1 MSEQKKDE
9 LQFPMEFKKC
19 PVCGSEERV
28 AQKVFNEEV
37 AAGRAKAQLAG
48 MFRFQTVV
56 VDAQGLV
63 SRITP
68 PPALIAHVDVCAN
81 PDCGC
86 VYCFMVQK
94 GKAAMQQP
102 GFPGGPG
109 GPGGL
114 PGIPGFG
121 RG

>member
-28 AQKVFNEEV
+28 AQKAFDEEV
-37 AAGRAKAQLAG
+37 AAGRAKAQPAAI
-48 MFRFQTVV
+48 FIFQRIVA
-56 VDAQGLV
+56 DAQGLV
-63 SRITP
+63 GRITP
-68 PPALIAHVDVCAN
+68 PPTLAAYIDVCAN

-86 VYCFMVQK
+86 VYCFRVEK
-94 GKAAMQQP
+94 GKAVMQQQMPP

-109 GPGGL
+109 GMPQ
-114 PGIPGFG
+114 IPGFG
-121 RG
+121 KG